1 MSQRK
6 RLVWVVLAATSA
18 ATSAALPVTYKI
30 DPNHT
35 HPLVELDHF
44 AGLSTWRGLFRTT
57 SGTIAL
63 DREHSTGTVEVVID
77 TASIDFGHDRLNEV
91 AVRTKIGDWNGL
103 DVENFPTA
111 TYHGTLGGFREGA
124 PTRVEGELTLRGVTR
139 PLTLRIESFKCIP
152 DHPIVKR
159 EVCGADA
166 LGTFN
171 RGDFGINTG
180 VQYGFR
186 QEVTLRIQVEAI
198 RQD

>member
-6 RLVWVVLAATSA
+6 KLVWIVLAGSSA
-18 ATSAALPVTYKI
+18 ATAAPVTYKI

-57 SGTIAL
+57 SGTITL
-63 DREHSTGTVEVVID
+63 DREHATGTVEAVID
-77 TASIDFGHDRLNEV
+77 TASIEFGHERLNEI
-91 AVRTKIGDWNGL
+91 AVRTKIGEWNGL

-111 TYHGTLGGFREGA
+111 SYHGTLGGFRQGA
-124 PTRVEGELTLRGVTR
+124 PTRIEGELTLRGVTR
-139 PLTLRIESFKCIP
+139 PLSLRIESFKCIP

-171 RGDFGINTG
+171 RADFGINTG

>member
-1 MSQRK
+1 
-6 RLVWVVLAATSA
+6 
-18 ATSAALPVTYKI
+18 
-30 DPNHT
+30 
-35 HPLVELDHF
+35 
-44 AGLSTWRGLFRTT
+44 
-57 SGTIAL
+57 
-63 DREHSTGTVEVVID
+63 VID
-77 TASIDFGHDRLNEV
+77 TASIDFGHDRLNES
-91 AVRTKIGDWNGL
+91 AVRTKIGEWNGL

-111 TYHGTLGGFREGA
+111 TYRGTLGGFREGA

-139 PLTLRIESFKCIP
+139 PLSLRIESFKCIP

-166 LGTFN
+166 QGTFN
-171 RGDFGINTG
+171 RADFGINTG

>member
-1 MSQRK
+1 MRQRK
-6 RLVWVVLAATSA
+6 RLVWVVLAASSA
-18 ATSAALPVTYKI
+18 AAAAPVTYKI

-44 AGLSTWRGLFRTT
+44 AGLSTWRGLFKTT
-57 SGTIAL
+57 SGTITL
-63 DREHSTGTVEVVID
+63 DREHATGTVEVVID
-77 TASIDFGHDRLNEV
+77 TASIEFGHDKLNQI

-111 TYHGTLGGFREGA
+111 SYHGTLGGFREGA
-124 PTRVEGELTLRGVTR
+124 PSRVEGELTLRGVTR
-139 PLTLRIESFKCIP
+139 PLTLRIESLKCIP

-171 RGDFGINTG
+171 RADFGINTG
-180 VQYGFR
+180 TQYGFR
-186 QEVTLRIQVEAI
+186 QQVTLRIQVEAI